1 MTNDDI
7 TTVRYGTERMAVFY
21 LLSLSR
27 FCLQFILQI
36 ATTQFFSVP
45 AYRINNVD

>member
-1 MTNDDI
+1 MTNDDV

-21 LLSLSR
+21 LNQDFAVYLRDSDN
-27 FCLQFILQI
+27 
-36 ATTQFFSVP
+36 AVFFVP